1 MQYINPVANRLLPSA
16 SETIRQHTLALMHEG
31 KIRLRHILATAIS
44 DVHITC
50 DMWTSPNHLGILAV
64 VAHFTSE
71 KLRLITA
78 TLAVV
83 KVEGEHSGAN
93 LARIV
98 ERVVDDF
105 GIRPK
110 LGYFVMDNAT
120 SNDQLVQ
127 TIARSINNENTGLPW
142 NPEQRRL
149 RCNGHVIN
157 LVIQAF
163 LFGAEQPDHDKFNE
177 DEAPSEE

>member
-1 MQYINPVANRLLPSA
+1 
-16 SETIRQHTLALMHEG
+16 
-31 KIRLRHILATAIS
+31 
-44 DVHITC
+44 
-50 DMWTSPNHLGILAV
+50 MWTSPNHLGILAV

-78 TLAVV
+78 TLALVEL
-83 KVEGEHSGAN
+83 EGEHSGAN
-93 LARIV
+93 QARIV

-127 TIARSINNENTGLPW
+127 TIAQSINNENTGLPW

-163 LFGAEQPDHDKFNE
+163 LFGTK
-177 DEAPSEE
+177 